1 MAQNENLA
9 ALSAA
14 GVSVWLDDLSRDRI
28 KSGNLADLIA
38 TRSVV
43 GVTTNPSIFQ
53 AALSQG
59 HDYDGQLTE
68 LAAQGADADAAIRT
82 MTTDDVRAACDV
94 LAPVFE
100 ASNGVDGRVSIE
112 VDPRFAFDAD
122 KTVAQAIELWKIVDR
137 KNLFI
142 KIPATEAGLPAITAV
157 IGEGISVNVTLIFSV
172 PRYRAVMGAY
182 LDGLRNAKIGGH
194 DLAKI
199 HSVAS
204 FFVSRVDTEID
215 KRLEAI
221 GTPEALALR
230 GKAGVANARLAYAEY
245 QDVFDGGAHT
255 STYNHLAAQGAN
267 RQRPLWASTGV
278 KNPDYSDTLYVTEL
292 VGPNTVNTLPEKTL
306 QAFAD
311 HGEVRGDTLSGLA
324 VEAAQVFADLSAV
337 GIDLDDVFALLEREG
352 VDKFEAAWNELL
364 EATTGEL
371 NSAAAGGN

>member
-14 GVSVWLDDLSRDRI
+14 GVSVWLDDLSRERI

-59 HDYDGQLTE
+59 HDYDGQLKE

-142 KIPATEAGLPAITAV
+142 KIPATEAGLPAITSV

-215 KRLEAI
+215 KRLEAL

-278 KNPDYSDTLYVTEL
+278 KNPDYPDTLYVTEL
-292 VGPNTVNTLPEKTL
+292 VGANTVNTLPEKTL

-311 HGEVRGDTLSGLA
+311 HGEVRGDTLSGRA
-324 VEAAQVFADLSAV
+324 AEAAQVFADLSAV
-337 GIDLDDVFALLEREG
+337 GIDLDDVFDLLEREG

>member
-28 KSGNLADLIA
+28 KSGNLADLVA

-53 AALSQG
+53 AALSKG
-59 HDYDGQLTE
+59 HDYDGQLKE

-100 ASNGVDGRVSIE
+100 ATGGVDGRVSIE

-142 KIPATEAGLPAITAV
+142 KIPATEAGLPAITSV

-182 LDGLRNAKIGGH
+182 LDGLRNAQIGGH

-215 KRLEAI
+215 KRLDAI

-255 STYNHLAAQGAN
+255 STYNHLAAQGGN

-311 HGEVRGDTLSGLA
+311 HGEVLGDTLGGRA
-324 VEAAQVFADLSAV
+324 TEAAQVFADLAAV

-352 VDKFEAAWNELL
+352 VDKFESAWNELL
-364 EATTGEL
+364 DATTGEL
-371 NSAAAGGN
+371 RTAAAGGN

>member
-1 MAQNENLA
+1 MTQNANLA

-28 KSGNLADLIA
+28 QSGNLAELIA

-53 AALSQG
+53 AALSVG
-59 HDYDGQLTE
+59 HSYDKQLKD

-100 ASNGVDGRVSIE
+100 ATGGVDGRVSIE

-142 KIPATEAGLPAITAV
+142 KIPATEAGLPAITSV

-221 GTPEALALR
+221 GTPEALSLR

-255 STYNHLAAQGAN
+255 STYNHLASQGGN

-278 KNPDYSDTLYVTEL
+278 KNPEYSDTLYVTEL

-311 HGEVRGDTLSGLA
+311 HGEVLGDTLSGRGA
-324 VEAAQVFADLSAV
+324 EGAAVFAELAAV
-337 GIDLDDVFALLEREG
+337 GVDLDDVFALLEREG
-352 VDKFEAAWNELL
+352 VDKFEAAWGELI
-364 EATTGEL
+364 EATTGQL
-371 NSAAAGGN
+371 DIAAAEGN